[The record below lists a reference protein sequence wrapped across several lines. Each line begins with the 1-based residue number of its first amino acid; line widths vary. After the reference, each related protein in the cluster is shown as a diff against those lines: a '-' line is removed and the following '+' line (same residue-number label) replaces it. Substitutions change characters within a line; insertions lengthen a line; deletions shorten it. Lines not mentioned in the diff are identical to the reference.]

1 MRASSP
7 SAIALATILFAA
19 CAEDEYVYRPA
30 EQATAQ
36 VGGLP
41 AARYGVPPERPLGTV
56 LVASSGLARIGWSGG
71 AEQHMLTVRLV
82 IANNTDDRP
91 WTVDTREQRAIVI
104 GAGESRPAYAN
115 ADGGLSPL
123 LQIDRGKKISIDL
136 YYPLPAD
143 RQSAK
148 EVPQFELI
156 WQVQTGE
163 RLVAERTPFERM
175 EVEPEPYP
183 YGGYAGGY
191 WPYWWY
197 DPLWPGPSYVIA
209 PGFTT
214 FPVPPLNVTPVPV
227 HRPLR

>member
-1 MRASSP
+1 MRAASP
-7 SAIALATILFAA
+7 SGIVLATLLVAA
-19 CAEDEYVYRPA
+19 CAENEYVYRPA

-56 LVASSGLARIGWSGG
+56 LVASSGLARVGFNGG
-71 AEQHMLTVRLV
+71 AEQRMLAVRLV
-82 IANNTDDRP
+82 VANNTDDKQ
-91 WTVDTREQRAIVI
+91 WTVDTREQRAVIV
-104 GAGESRPAYAN
+104 GVGESRPVYAN
-115 ADGGLSPL
+115 ADIGLSPV
-123 LQIDRGKKISIDL
+123 LQIDRGKKLSVDL
-136 YYPLPAD
+136 FYPLPAD
-143 RQSAK
+143 RQNA
-148 EVPQFELI
+148 EQVPQFELM

-175 EVEPEPYP
+175 EVEPEPYAN
-183 YGGYAGGY
+183 GAYAGY

-197 DPLWPGPSYVIA
+197 DPLWPGPTYVIA